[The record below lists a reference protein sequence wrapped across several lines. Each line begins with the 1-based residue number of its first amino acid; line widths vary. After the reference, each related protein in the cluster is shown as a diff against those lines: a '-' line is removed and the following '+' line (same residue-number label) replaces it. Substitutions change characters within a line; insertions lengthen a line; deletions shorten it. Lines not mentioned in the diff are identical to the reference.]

1 MGDEKSIDSTKR
13 IVLVAKLDPMLT
25 TSPAHKMD
33 SFIENSY
40 PWIPQ
45 SDIVVCA
52 EGEHAR
58 LHIPVRGGG
67 VPVAA
72 NTNVIGRNGHHGVR
86 FEALLGYV

>member
-58 LHIPVRGGG
+58 RIARLHGQAGATQRRTDHAAEDQGRVRID
-67 VPVAA
+67 ASQA
-72 NTNVIGRNGHHGVR
+72 R
-86 FEALLGYV
+86 A